1 MTSHQSSERSQ
12 LILCGEQEST
22 TSSAVRSQA
31 ATTSGRRG
39 LRLTD
44 EERKER
50 GRVAHRKW
58 RAANPEKV
66 RAYSRKWRSANPQ
79 WSLFTRKRS
88 GAKRAGVEFTLAFED
103 IWWPTHCPAL
113 GILLEYKQDRGNG
126 PGHVPGSPSFDRV
139 DPARGYVPDNVLIIS
154 TRANTLKN
162 NATAEE
168 LEAVARWIRS
178 LSETSHKGD
187 TVA

>member
-1 MTSHQSSERSQ
+1 
-12 LILCGEQEST
+12 
-22 TSSAVRSQA
+22 
-31 ATTSGRRG
+31 
-39 LRLTD
+39 
-44 EERKER
+44 
-50 GRVAHRKW
+50 
-58 RAANPEKV
+58 
-66 RAYSRKWRSANPQ
+66 
-79 WSLFTRKRS
+79 
-88 GAKRAGVEFTLAFED
+88 VEFTLAFED